1 PYTALDSFLITK
13 AHDLFKQLYAKR
25 MLLRLIGVKLSHLVS
40 GFEQIGLYH
49 TSEEEYDL
57 YQAMDKV
64 RNHYGIESVVKACIV
79 KGPERDEN
87 GKVIKYNPRKNKIK
101 NHKEGETD
109 NTEERKKSRIRTFIN
124 AELGTATKL
133 D

>member
-1 PYTALDSFLITK
+1 
-13 AHDLFKQLYAKR
+13 

-49 TSEEEYDL
+49 TSEVEYDL

-79 KGPERDEN
+79 RGPERDEN
-87 GKVIKYNPRKNKIK
+87 GKVIKYNPWKKK
-101 NHKEGETD
+101 KEKQVEGGEEKVD
-109 NTEERKKSRIRTFIN
+109 ERQRSRIRTFIN

-133 D
+133 DG

>member
-1 PYTALDSFLITK
+1 
-13 AHDLFKQLYAKR
+13 

-64 RNHYGIESVVKACIV
+64 RQSYGVESVVKACIV
-79 KGPERDEN
+79 NKPQRDDN
-87 GKVIKYNPRKNKIK
+87 GKVIKYNPRKKRPDENNK
-101 NHKEGETD
+101 E
-109 NTEERKKSRIRTFIN
+109 EERKKSRIRTFIN
-124 AELGTATKL
+124 SDVSSVNKPT
-133 D
+133 DS